1 MSQYQSSVS
10 GPTVPGY
17 DKPMPVTAGADL
29 RQGSSR
35 SVITTLVLASNVY
48 TATLPTTVRGIVVY
62 PTVADVWFAVG
73 ENPAAATTISGNVVA
88 ANFTVGQLAPFGIQ
102 TVRILDDYV
111 ASANASLRLISA
123 TANAN
128 VTISTF

>member
-1 MSQYQSSVS
+1 MSQYQSPVS

-29 RQGSSR
+29 RQGASK

-48 TATLPTTVRGIVVY
+48 TVTLPTTVRGIVVY

-88 ANFTVGQLAPFGIQ
+88 ANFVVGQLAPFGIQ
-102 TVRILDDYV
+102 TVRVLDDYV